1 MVRPSATRMDD
12 MASRVSPW
20 AGKARSGQAGPG
32 KKTPPP
38 ASGPGAFGGPSP
50 GPGPCVRL
58 PGPARRGRALS
69 RLLAAIA
76 VVSLLAAVAGCG
88 SKKPSPPP
96 GGWGSVPPT
105 QRPYTIKGK
114 TYQPIPSADGYFE
127 EGVASWYGEDF
138 HGNPTSCG
146 EIYDMHKL
154 TAAHKIL
161 PMHTRLKVTNLENGK
176 SVEVRVNDRGPFV
189 AGRVID
195 MSYAG
200 AKALDMHVKGTTRVR
215 LESVGSI
222 PGAASA
228 RQLPGPF
235 YVQIGAFVH
244 QGNAERLLAGI
255 RRAGYPGSR
264 IHFKEVGGERFYR
277 VHAGTFATL
286 DEAEAGRA
294 KLARDYR
301 GAFVI
306 AE

>member
-1 MVRPSATRMDD
+1 MR
-12 MASRVSPW
+12 
-20 AGKARSGQAGPG
+20 
-32 KKTPPP
+32 
-38 ASGPGAFGGPSP
+38 
-50 GPGPCVRL
+50 
-58 PGPARRGRALS
+58 GPAENRKDAMAATTAAGHREGRTIQVGFPL
-69 RLLAAIA
+69 RLLAT
-76 VVSLLAAVAGCG
+76 LLVLCMAAGLGCG

-96 GGWGSVPPT
+96 GGWGKAPAT

-114 TYQPIPSADGYFE
+114 TYYPIPTADGYFE
-127 EGVASWYGEDF
+127 DGVASWYGEDF
-138 HGNPTSCG
+138 HGKSTSCG
-146 EIYDMHKL
+146 EIYDMYKL

-161 PMHTRLKVTNLENGK
+161 PMHTKLKVTNLENGK
-176 SVEVRVNDRGPFV
+176 TVEVRVNDRGPFV

-200 AKALDMHVKGTTRVR
+200 AKALGMHVKGTTRVR
-215 LESVGSI
+215 LESVGGI
-222 PGAASA
+222 PGAASF

-244 QGNAERLLAGI
+244 PGNAERLAEAM
-255 RRAGYPGSR
+255 RRAGYGGTR

-277 VHAGTFATL
+277 VHVGTFASL

-294 KLARDYR
+294 RLARDFR